1 MRKFIVLIS
10 IFFTLLLLVMAG
22 AFWLKPT
29 GQVGGYYER
38 FASPKAYS
46 LILGSSM
53 AAQDI
58 DPMVIDSVFNNVYK
72 LPIYNYSF
80 AIHSSPYGAVYTKSI
95 LRKLAHNGQRHSL
108 FILAVDPFSIG
119 NSLTDVEGGKR
130 REEGGYLDNMWCV
143 HHSPNV
149 EYLVRYVVLDKQFY
163 KKTTSK
169 GFINESGRYVS
180 GFQMNED
187 SSEVFE
193 RIHEVILPD
202 YYDNILP
209 HYSPSNE
216 RIESLMQLVRQL
228 REQGDVFLVRLPVG
242 PEISMIMD
250 SIYPNFDQQMKKWTV
265 EEGVSYINFKSDS
278 LRYRTTDGVHLY
290 SLEGSRLTQ
299 ALCDSIKALKQHE

>member
-10 IFFTLLLLVMAG
+10 IFLTLLLLVMAG
-22 AFWLKPT
+22 TFWLKPK
-29 GQVGGYYER
+29 GQIGGYYER

-80 AIHSSPYGAVYTKSI
+80 SIHVSPYGVVYSNSI
-95 LRKLAHNGQRHSL
+95 LRKLADNQNRNSL

-143 HHSPNV
+143 HHVPNV
-149 EYLVRYVVLDKQFY
+149 EYLLFYSVLDKQFY
-163 KKTTSK
+163 KKTTST

-180 GFQMNED
+180 GRQMNED
-187 SSEVFE
+187 SSEVLK

-209 HYSPSNE
+209 NYSPSNE
-216 RIESLMQLVRQL
+216 RVESLMKLVRQL
-228 REQGDVFLVRLPVG
+228 RERGDVFLVRLPVG
-242 PEISMIMD
+242 PEISMITD
-250 SIYPNFDQQMKKWTV
+250 SIYPNFDQDMKEWASQ
-265 EEGVSYINFKSDS
+265 EGVGYINFKADS
-278 LRYRTTDGVHLY
+278 ARYRTTDGVHLY
-290 SLEGSRLTQ
+290 ASEGSRLTL
-299 ALCDSIKALKQHE
+299 ALCDSIKKIKRN

>member
-1 MRKFIVLIS
+1 
-10 IFFTLLLLVMAG
+10 
-22 AFWLKPT
+22 
-29 GQVGGYYER
+29 
-38 FASPKAYS
+38 
-46 LILGSSM
+46 M

-80 AIHSSPYGAVYTKSI
+80 SIHVSPYGVVYSNSI
-95 LRKLAHNGQRHSL
+95 LRKLADNQNRNSL

-143 HHSPNV
+143 HHVPNV
-149 EYLVRYVVLDKQFY
+149 EYLLFYSVLDKQFY
-163 KKTTSK
+163 KKTTST

-187 SSEVFE
+187 SSEVLK

-209 HYSPSNE
+209 NYSPSNE
-216 RIESLMQLVRQL
+216 RVESLMKLVRQL
-228 REQGDVFLVRLPVG
+228 RERGDVFLVRLPVG
-242 PEISMIMD
+242 PEISMITD
-250 SIYPNFDQQMKKWTV
+250 SIYPNFDQDMKEWASQ
-265 EEGVSYINFKSDS
+265 EGVGYINFKADS
-278 LRYRTTDGVHLY
+278 ARYRTTDGVHLY
-290 SLEGSRLTQ
+290 ASEGSRLTL
-299 ALCDSIKALKQHE
+299 ALCDSIKKIKRN